1 MQAKRHW
8 TTTAFSPSLGQN
20 PLSSRPN
27 PDPNLNPNL
36 TITLIEIDGETV
48 EQVDRFKY
56 LRSTDKVQ

>member
-1 MQAKRHW
+1 MQD
-8 TTTAFSPSLGQN
+8 FSPSLGQN
-20 PLSSRPN
+20 HLSSGSN
-27 PDPNLNPNL
+27 PDPNPNPNL